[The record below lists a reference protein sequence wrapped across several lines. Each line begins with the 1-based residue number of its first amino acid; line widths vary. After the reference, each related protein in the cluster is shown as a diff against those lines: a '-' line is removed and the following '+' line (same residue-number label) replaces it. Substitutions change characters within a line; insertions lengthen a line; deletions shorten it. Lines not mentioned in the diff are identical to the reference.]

1 MDNEYYKRYEP
12 FFGSWHIKRFI
23 GAGSY
28 GKVFEIERR
37 DFDMVFT
44 GALKAIT
51 IPADKSEYEQVLE
64 AGMDREGA
72 STYFRDYVQE
82 LNREIALMS
91 RLKGHSNIVSYE
103 DHQIIPHEDG
113 IGWDILI
120 RMELLKPINDA
131 LRQNKSFTRAE
142 VIRLGTDL
150 CRALEVCG
158 QYNIIHRDIKP
169 ANIFIS
175 DTGDYKLGDFGVARI
190 ASASTGA
197 STRAGTVNY
206 MAPEVFRGEKYTA
219 NVDIY
224 SLGLVMYQLLNA
236 NRMPFYPPYPQPIT
250 FSAAEQAR
258 ARRLAG
264 EALPLPSGAQD
275 ALGQLVCK
283 ACAPDPA
290 QRFASPLAL
299 RKALEALPQ
308 AQPAPLAIDPPGGRP
323 DPLNDT
329 IGTPGPDWHW
339 RNGQLVQDPP
349 ADGAD
354 PEATFDPHLSP
365 APAPLVDETV
375 RVETAQPAAPADDR
389 TVRLMPADVPSA
401 PAPAPE
407 KDRTE
412 RVAAPAPQ
420 VPEMQDPDKTTV
432 LFAAQAE
439 QRRKQE
445 QARRDAEE
453 AARRAAEAEK
463 EQARRAAEQAEA
475 ARKAAETA
483 AEKPAPEA
491 KISRRKMLGILGGA
505 AVVAVGVGVG
515 GVAMLNKG
523 KDAPAASSSSEA
535 AIIASGKCGDG
546 ISWSLDENGVLWLSG
561 EGKMD
566 DYESADVS
574 PWAKKRGRI
583 VEVNFENG
591 ITTVGGYAFRN
602 CSRLQKVTLPSS
614 LQSIKQSAFNH
625 CAELTSIEIPEGTE
639 TIDGFAF
646 AGCEALADVTIPESM
661 KTIKRYAFRGCNK
674 LRKVKTNRDCILGTH
689 AFPDYVSISYY

>member
-445 QARRDAEE
+445 QARR
-453 AARRAAEAEK
+453 
-463 EQARRAAEQAEA
+463 AAEQAEA
-475 ARKAAETA
+475 ARKAAEAA

>member
-120 RMELLKPINDA
+120 RMELLRPINDA

-290 QRFASPLAL
+290 GRFASPTEMRLAL
-299 RKALEALPQ
+299 EKL
-308 AQPAPLAIDPPGGRP
+308 
-323 DPLNDT
+323 LN
-329 IGTPGPDWHW
+329 
-339 RNGQLVQDPP
+339 
-349 ADGAD
+349 
-354 PEATFDPHLSP
+354 
-365 APAPLVDETV
+365 
-375 RVETAQPAAPADDR
+375 
-389 TVRLMPADVPSA
+389 
-401 PAPAPE
+401 APE
-407 KDRTE
+407 SRTMILPLGKPD
-412 RVAAPAPQ
+412 AA
-420 VPEMQDPDKTTV
+420 VN
-432 LFAAQAE
+432 
-439 QRRKQE
+439 
-445 QARRDAEE
+445 
-453 AARRAAEAEK
+453 
-463 EQARRAAEQAEA
+463 
-475 ARKAAETA
+475 AAET
-483 AEKPAPEA
+483 EKTADMWGGSGKGTGE
-491 KISRRKMLGILGGA
+491 KGFDTGRDLGGFGGKTGGTA
-505 AVVAVGVGVG
+505 ADDNKTQRIFPGPGGDTGSVSGSTGGTAADGNVTKRIFPGPGSTTGGSSASGGTGGGKKHWQNASDLSKADLPPKPDSKPDTHSPAGGTGSHNDTPKLDAKPDTKPDAKPEETTPFTRKKVLSAISALCKGALIFLAVMG
-515 GVAMLNKG
+515 GVAGMT
-523 KDAPAASSSSEA
+523 
-535 AIIASGKCGDG
+535 IAGGIALIWFGIAGICRYLQQSKTSGFQ
-546 ISWSLDENGVLWLSG
+546 
-561 EGKMD
+561 
-566 DYESADVS
+566 
-574 PWAKKRGRI
+574 P
-583 VEVNFENG
+583 
-591 ITTVGGYAFRN
+591 TTG
-602 CSRLQKVTLPSS
+602 QKVL
-614 LQSIKQSAFNH
+614 LVLDVL
-625 CAELTSIEIPEGTE
+625 CIPV
-639 TIDGFAF
+639 GFLIF
-646 AGCEALADVTIPESM
+646 LI
-661 KTIKRYAFRGCNK
+661 
-674 LRKVKTNRDCILGTH
+674 
-689 AFPDYVSISYY
+689 

>member
-120 RMELLKPINDA
+120 RMELLRPINDA

-323 DPLNDT
+323 DPLNNT

-389 TVRLMPADVPSA
+389 TVRLMPADVPPA

-475 ARKAAETA
+475 ARKAAEAA

-523 KDAPAASSSSEA
+523 KAAPAASSSSEA

-674 LRKVKTNRDCILGTH
+674 LRKVKTNSDCILGTH